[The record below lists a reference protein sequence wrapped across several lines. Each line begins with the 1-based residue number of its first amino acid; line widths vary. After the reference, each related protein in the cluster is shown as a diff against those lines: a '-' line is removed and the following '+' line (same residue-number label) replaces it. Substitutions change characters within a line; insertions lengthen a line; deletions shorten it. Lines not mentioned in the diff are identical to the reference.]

1 MFKIVKKEVLSS
13 VIKSFEI
20 EAPDIAKNVK
30 AGQFIVL
37 RLDEKGERF
46 PLTVAGKNVEKG
58 TIKIIFQE
66 AGKSTTQLGTLNEGD
81 SIRDIVGPLGQP
93 TEIKK
98 FGTVV
103 AMAGGVGTAELL
115 PVISDLLKAGNK
127 VITIVGARNKDLLLL
142 QDELKANSTELL
154 TATDDG
160 SFGIKGFVTN
170 VLADVIKR
178 EKVDIVYA
186 IGPVP
191 MMKAVSNMTREYNLK
206 TLVSLNPIMV
216 DGTGMCGA
224 CRVSVD
230 GKIRFACV
238 DGPEF
243 DGHLVD
249 WDELIN
255 RLRAFKEN
263 EKLALEKYKD
273 ILNMECK
280 CHKE

>member
-20 EAPDIAKNVK
+20 EACDIAKNVK

-37 RLDEKGERF
+37 RLHEKGERF
-46 PLTVAGKNVEKG
+46 PLTVAGKNIEKG

-66 AGKSTTQLGTLNEGD
+66 AGKSTTELGTLNEGD
-81 SIRDIVGPLGQP
+81 CIRDIVGPLGQP

-115 PVISDLLKAGNK
+115 PVISELLKAGNK
-127 VITIVGARNKDLLLL
+127 VITIVGARNKDLLLM

-191 MMKAVSNMTREYNLK
+191 MMKAVSNMT
-206 TLVSLNPIMV
+206 
-216 DGTGMCGA
+216 
-224 CRVSVD
+224 
-230 GKIRFACV
+230 
-238 DGPEF
+238 
-243 DGHLVD
+243 
-249 WDELIN
+249 
-255 RLRAFKEN
+255 
-263 EKLALEKYKD
+263 
-273 ILNMECK
+273 
-280 CHKE
+280 